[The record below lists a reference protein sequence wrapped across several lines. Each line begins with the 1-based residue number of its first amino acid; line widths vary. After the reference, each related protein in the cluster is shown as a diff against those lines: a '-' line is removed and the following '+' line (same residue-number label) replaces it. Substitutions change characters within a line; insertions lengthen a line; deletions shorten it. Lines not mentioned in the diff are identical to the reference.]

1 MFNITIMM
9 VALAA
14 GEPGSSVRLPVTVNY
29 LPSRDVH
36 RHSTPASEQIRVNEG
51 RQGQPQLAPYLAAT
65 LIAQSR
71 ERSGRAR
78 IIHESEALI
87 GSTRHGGLV
96 RLGSDGLTSHSAL
109 QDSMGR
115 AGTGFSASSAE
126 VSDADAAA
134 ITVFAGG
141 IGATS
146 ASMLPSLA
154 EVQSAAISAAGG
166 GIPSKPGQASKL
178 NRPAQTHRTVRSYS
192 PNGKVSTNVSDM
204 SPGAK
209 RFADYLATLPPPN
222 NATLV
227 NGDEINAD
235 RLPQPWPEPIDC
247 GRYWNE
253 SHPSCS
259 VYSDPWGFDALL
271 PVGRAAPLLN
281 RNSMAR
287 GVRAPFARNIS
298 GSGGAIHVTSHGV
311 ALPSGPKYSIPK
323 QFVQNPRRPASYGV
337 LDEGTGKFVEKL
349 RIDPATPRG
358 KPGPEFS
365 HYHLN
370 GEKPHY
376 RPGFDDPGF
385 PQ

>member
-1 MFNITIMM
+1 MFNITIIM

-14 GEPGSSVRLPVTVNY
+14 GEPSSSVRLPVTVNY

-36 RHSTPASEQIRVNEG
+36 RHSTPASEHTRVNEG
-51 RQGQPQLAPYLAAT
+51 RQGQPQLASYLAAM
-65 LIAQSR
+65 LIAQSQ
-71 ERSGRAR
+71 ERSGRTKV
-78 IIHESEALI
+78 IHETQALI
-87 GSTRHGGLV
+87 ESAHLRGLV
-96 RLGSDGLTSHSAL
+96 HLGSEGLNSHSAL
-109 QDSMGR
+109 ENSMGR
-115 AGTGFSASSAE
+115 AGTGFSESSAE
-126 VSDADAAA
+126 VSNEDAAGL
-134 ITVFAGG
+134 TVFAGG
-141 IGATS
+141 VGAAS

-154 EVQSAAISAAGG
+154 EVQSAAITAAGG

-178 NRPAQTHRTVRSYS
+178 KTPAQTHRAVRSYS
-192 PNGKVSTNVSDM
+192 PSGKVSANVSDM
-204 SPGAK
+204 SPRAK
-209 RFADYLATLPPPN
+209 RLADYLATLPPPN

-227 NGDEINAD
+227 NGDEVNAD

-287 GVRAPFARNIS
+287 GVRAPFARNIE
-298 GSGGAIHVTSHGV
+298 GSGDAIHVTSHGV

-323 QFVQNPRRPASYGV
+323 RFVQNPRRPASYGV

-370 GEKPHY
+370 GEKTHY